1 MTKKTAYIVSRFP
14 TVSETFIL
22 YEIIELHKLG
32 MEIEVFPLIHEKGT
46 ISHPDVDKIVSNV
59 HYTKILSLS
68 ILRDHLYWIIKNPKN
83 YLKTLFQVFIMN
95 VRSLKFL
102 SRAIVVMLSSAQ
114 VARRIEEMGMD
125 SIHAHA
131 ATHPTL
137 MAYIVWKLTG
147 IPYSFTAH
155 STDIYFNQTMLGE
168 KIQKSRFVVTI
179 SEYNKIFLLNK
190 YVNIPKEKIKIV
202 HCGINSSIYKKKS
215 IRKTSTPFQV
225 ICVARLEKIKGHKYL
240 IDALAQLKTQNIDF
254 RCSLVGDGE
263 LRQNVQ
269 DQIDR
274 LNLNDTVTILGFK
287 THDQVVELLSQA
299 DVFVLSSL
307 SEGIPVAAMEAMAAS
322 LPVVATAVSGVPE
335 LVGNNKTG
343 ILVPSQNSAEL
354 AEALLTLYNNRDL
367 GIEMGIAGRAK
378 VMTEFSIQNS
388 ALALYDILQSD

>member
-1 MTKKTAYIVSRFP
+1 MCI
-14 TVSETFIL
+14 
-22 YEIIELHKLG
+22 
-32 MEIEVFPLIHEKGT
+32 
-46 ISHPDVDKIVSNV
+46 
-59 HYTKILSLS
+59 
-68 ILRDHLYWIIKNPKN
+68 RD
-83 YLKTLFQVFIMN
+83 
-95 VRSLKFL
+95 R
-102 SRAIVVMLSSAQ
+102 
-114 VARRIEEMGMD
+114 
-125 SIHAHA
+125 
-131 ATHPTL
+131 
-137 MAYIVWKLTG
+137 
-147 IPYSFTAH
+147 
-155 STDIYFNQTMLGE
+155 
-168 KIQKSRFVVTI
+168 
-179 SEYNKIFLLNK
+179 
-190 YVNIPKEKIKIV
+190 
-202 HCGINSSIYKKKS
+202 
-215 IRKTSTPFQV
+215 
-225 ICVARLEKIKGHKYL
+225 YL

>member
-22 YEIIELHKLG
+22 YEIIELRKLG
-32 MEIEVFPLIHEKGT
+32 MEIEVFPLIHEKET
-46 ISHPDVDKIVSNV
+46 VTHPDVEKIVSNV
-59 HYTKILSLS
+59 HYTKIFSLS
-68 ILRDHLYWIIKNPKN
+68 IIRDHIYWIIKNPKN
-83 YLKTLFQVFIMN
+83 YIKTLFQVFTMN
-95 VRSLKFL
+95 VQSLKFL
-102 SRAIVVMLSSAQ
+102 SRAIVLMLLSAQ
-114 VARRIEEMGMD
+114 VARRIEEMGIV

-137 MAYIVWKLTG
+137 MAYIVWRLTG

-168 KIQKSRFVVTI
+168 KIRKSRFVVTI
-179 SEYNKIFLLNK
+179 SEYNKKFLLNK
-190 YVNIPKEKIKIV
+190 YIDVSKEKIKIV
-202 HCGINSSIYKKKS
+202 HCGINSSIYQKKS
-215 IRKTSTPFQV
+215 ILEPLKSFQI

-240 IDALAQLKTQNIDF
+240 IDALAQLKAQSIDF

-269 DQIDR
+269 EQINQ
-274 LNLNDTVTILGFK
+274 LKLSDTVTILGFK
-287 THDQVVELLSQA
+287 THGQVVELLSQA

-335 LVGNNKTG
+335 LVGDNKTG

-354 AEALLTLYNNRDL
+354 ARALLKLYNNPNL
-367 GIEMGIAGRAK
+367 GIKMGIAGRAK
-378 VMTEFSIQNS
+378 VTTEFSIQNS

>member
-22 YEIIELHKLG
+22 YEIIELRKLG

-46 ISHPDVDKIVSNV
+46 VTHPDVEKIASNV
-59 HYTKILSLS
+59 HYTKIFSLS
-68 ILRDHLYWIIKNPKN
+68 IIRDHLYWIIKNPIN
-83 YLKTLFQVFIMN
+83 YIKTLFQVFTMN
-95 VRSLKFL
+95 MQSLKFL
-102 SRAIVVMLSSAQ
+102 SRAIVLMLSSAQ
-114 VARRIEEMGMD
+114 VARRIEEMGMA

-137 MAYIVWKLTG
+137 MAYIVWRLTG

-168 KIQKSRFVVTI
+168 KIRKSRFVVTI
-179 SEYNKIFLLNK
+179 SEYNKKFLLNK
-190 YVNIPKEKIKIV
+190 YIDVSKEKIKIV
-202 HCGINSSIYKKKS
+202 HCGINSSIYQKKGPPKPL
-215 IRKTSTPFQV
+215 RPFQI

-240 IDALAQLKTQNIDF
+240 IDALAQLKAQSIDF

-263 LRQNVQ
+263 LRQNIQ
-269 DQIDR
+269 EQINQ
-274 LNLNDTVTILGFK
+274 LKLSDTVTILGFK
-287 THDQVVELLSQA
+287 THDQVVKLLSQA

-335 LVGNNKTG
+335 LVGDNKTG

-354 AEALLTLYNNRDL
+354 AGALLKLYNNPNL
-367 GIEMGIAGRAK
+367 GIKMGIAGSAK
-378 VMTEFSIQNS
+378 VTTEFSIQNS